1 MGPAPALLDRRLLF
15 FTGKGGVG
23 KSTVTAA
30 TALLA
35 AEHGKRVLLV
45 EVDAKN
51 NLTALF
57 EHAPVGFE
65 PRQVHPGVYAM
76 QMDTE
81 ASLREYL
88 KVQAKV
94 PVFGRIGP
102 IARAFDF
109 VATAAPGV
117 KEILTVGK
125 VCWEL
130 RESLA
135 GRADWD
141 LIVVDAAATGH
152 VISQLDAPGAIQE
165 LVQVGPIRNQT
176 GWMVD
181 LLSDPSL
188 TALNVVTSPEEMPV
202 NETIELV
209 ATARQELDVPLGV
222 VIVNRVLPELFTHAD
237 EAVFDALREPG
248 PAEVLQDRAGHGV
261 DRGARRG
268 AARRLDASEPLGAPG
283 PPARG
288 GRPAVA
294 ADPVPVRPRPRAAGH
309 PHGGGGAGP
318 GARMTDDAPSLAA
331 LLSTREVV
339 VFCGSGGVGKTS
351 VAAASALTAAARLGG
366 KVLVLTIDP
375 ARRLA
380 DALGLEAFGNVARR
394 VPLDAYAE
402 LGVEPRGELWAA
414 MLDTK
419 RSWDELVLRHAPDEA
434 TAYRIL
440 DNRMYHNVTSR
451 FVQSHD
457 YIAMERLY
465 EIHASGEYDLI
476 IIDTPPT
483 RNAIDFLEAPA
494 RMAEFFGGRLLR
506 WLTMPYRLGGGRG
519 GRMFNAA
526 SRPFYQM
533 ADRVLGSQFLQDI
546 AEFFLNFQSMYGGFV
561 ERAQSVEQLLHDRRT
576 TFAVVTTLEGA
587 PLREAETFCRELA
600 TRGFDLGALV
610 LNKVLPDYLLSPDGE
625 HAADVL
631 GRDHDALA
639 RELAETGGADAA
651 LADTASTAR
660 VLRTLADSFH
670 NYEVVA
676 RREAELRTELS
687 RLARPGPEVVVS
699 VPSFD
704 ADIADV
710 RGLAR
715 IGEVLFAHGAPVVP
729 GGGGAGTIPP

>member
-1 MGPAPALLDRRLLF
+1 
-15 FTGKGGVG
+15 
-23 KSTVTAA
+23 VT
-30 TALLA
+30 
-35 AEHGKRVLLV
+35 
-45 EVDAKN
+45 DA
-51 NLTALF
+51 
-57 EHAPVGFE
+57 
-65 PRQVHPGVYAM
+65 
-76 QMDTE
+76 
-81 ASLREYL
+81 
-88 KVQAKV
+88 
-94 PVFGRIGP
+94 
-102 IARAFDF
+102 
-109 VATAAPGV
+109 
-117 KEILTVGK
+117 
-125 VCWEL
+125 
-130 RESLA
+130 
-135 GRADWD
+135 
-141 LIVVDAAATGH
+141 
-152 VISQLDAPGAIQE
+152 
-165 LVQVGPIRNQT
+165 
-176 GWMVD
+176 
-181 LLSDPSL
+181 
-188 TALNVVTSPEEMPV
+188 
-202 NETIELV
+202 
-209 ATARQELDVPLGV
+209 
-222 VIVNRVLPELFTHAD
+222 
-237 EAVFDALREPG
+237 
-248 PAEVLQDRAGHGV
+248 
-261 DRGARRG
+261 
-268 AARRLDASEPLGAPG
+268 
-283 PPARG
+283 
-288 GRPAVA
+288 
-294 ADPVPVRPRPRAAGH
+294 
-309 PHGGGGAGP
+309 
-318 GARMTDDAPSLAA
+318 APSLAA
-331 LLSTREVV
+331 LLSAREVV
-339 VFCGSGGVGKTS
+339 VYCGSGGVGKTS

-394 VPLDAYAE
+394 VRLDAYAE

-476 IIDTPPT
+476 VIDTPPT

-506 WLTMPYRLGGGRG
+506 WITMPYRIGGGRG

-600 TRGFDLGALV
+600 TRGLDLGALV

-625 HAADVL
+625 QAADVI
-631 GRDHDALA
+631 GRDHDTLAL
-639 RELAETGGADAA
+639 ELAKADGEPDGA
-651 LADTASTAR
+651 LSDTKSTAR

-676 RREAELRTELS
+676 RREAELRTELG
-687 RLARPGPEVVVS
+687 RLVPPGPEVVVS
-699 VPSFD
+699 VPAFD

-729 GGGGAGTIPP
+729 GAGAGADTIPP